1 MCALILA
8 VHSSYKVKPNLK
20 FIINQ
25 WKPSSELILCE
36 RKTSQ
41 SIEQAYTRLKKILL
55 DSKCKINAEEPPKYI
70 RVTQGSLMGI
80 FPMNAKK
87 VVSFNLSTNGSE
99 TKIASSSQIAADWKN
114 LTLYGSVI
122 TAFLIGIFVWIT
134 IDMKS
139 YIETARPGFWAWL
152 AQIYGPNDIWRANFM
167 INVIQA
173 LAIFLVLVIVIEIL
187 IVIYVYP
194 RKNAFSGQILEKITN

>member
-1 MCALILA
+1 
-8 VHSSYKVKPNLK
+8 
-20 FIINQ
+20 
-25 WKPSSELILCE
+25 
-36 RKTSQ
+36 
-41 SIEQAYTRLKKILL
+41 
-55 DSKCKINAEEPPKYI
+55 
-70 RVTQGSLMGI
+70 MGI
-80 FPMNAKK
+80 SPMSAKK
-87 VVSFNLSTNGSE
+87 VVSFNLSTEGSE

-122 TAFLIGIFVWIT
+122 TAFIIGIFVWIT

-152 AQIYGPNDIWRANFM
+152 AQIYGPNDTWRANFM

-187 IVIYVYP
+187 IVIYVYS
-194 RKNAFSGQILEKITN
+194 RKNVFSWQILEKMSN

>member
-1 MCALILA
+1 VLSLTL
-8 VHSSYKVKPNLK
+8 HSSYKVQPTLK

-41 SIEQAYTRLKKILL
+41 SIEQAYTRLKEILL
-55 DSKCKINAEEPPKYI
+55 ESNCKINAEEPPNYI

-80 FPMNAKK
+80 LPMNAKK
-87 VVSFNLSTNGSE
+87 VVSFNLSKEGLE

-122 TAFLIGIFVWIT
+122 TAFLIWIFVWIT
-134 IDMKS
+134 IDLKS

-152 AQIYGPNDIWRANFM
+152 AQIYGPNDTWRTNFM
-167 INVIQA
+167 ISLIQA

-194 RKNAFSGQILEKITN
+194 RKNTFSRQILEKIIN